1 MKHGY
6 SAALLSGFLALT
18 LALTACGAQSSSD
31 SGSTPAQEAQ
41 AQAPN
46 LDGMWL
52 QEGRKDGD
60 EGMVGAIDGDVIAL
74 WFHTNEMDADYWIGS
89 FEAPTSNANYTWTSA
104 ANRSLMTGLLCSQ
117 EDSKEFS
124 YADGKISFDVTLQGE
139 TTNVVMVQSTQQSGI
154 LADALASMQ
163 EQDQATADV
172 KDLVIEDSGY
182 VLSHGYVEFA
192 LAVTNPN
199 EGVAPRFTNVSIVGR
214 KEDGS
219 IRFSDDWVIGSTAPG
234 ETTYWASQAGSGDVE
249 ESDTIEITVK
259 VNEGDWFATKQ
270 SGDCYAIE
278 NLSTDVGDFGDFKTT
293 GEITLKED
301 VKLDTFNDVKTP
313 MIVCILKDADGKII
327 SGYSTFISSE
337 LTVGTPQAFEATS
350 MFDQVDYATVEAYAN
365 PW

>member
-1 MKHGY
+1 
-6 SAALLSGFLALT
+6 
-18 LALTACGAQSSSD
+18 
-31 SGSTPAQEAQ
+31 
-41 AQAPN
+41 
-46 LDGMWL
+46 
-52 QEGRKDGD
+52 
-60 EGMVGAIDGDVIAL
+60 
-74 WFHTNEMDADYWIGS
+74 MD
-89 FEAPTSNANYTWTSA
+89 
-104 ANRSLMTGLLCSQ
+104 RLLLCSQ